1 MANSK
6 IESYVWKDRRLTE
19 DRTEKAAE
27 YKMVDMADYELQQ
40 AYNHC
45 KHMLYNN
52 DPNNPGRT
60 LVLDMISEQLEY
72 CGAELALRWFKSL
85 TDDNGNLLY
94 SNDSLL
100 TDIRNWLST
109 APERSGTVYRL
120 HDFVKVHPDFNSVSI
135 DALIK
140 ACRDSLGFIDLSKIS
155 FSFIY
160 RLGIYFTADEL
171 KEMNSYTCGHG
182 LQEKFDILKYQLGLK
197 DEVVLKAN
205 PNGLTEQQFRDMIH
219 LKKQKG
225 FTKCKYSE
233 LTTGQL
239 ETLRKKVLYSL
250 EDEVLFQVN
259 IWTTLMK
266 QIKEVVEYKHYTII
280 E

>member
-1 MANSK
+1 MGNSK

-19 DRTEKAAE
+19 DRKEKAVE
-27 YKMVDMADYELQQ
+27 YKMIDMQDYELQQ

-52 DPNNPGRT
+52 DPANPGRT
-60 LVLDMISEQLEY
+60 LVLDMISEQLDY

-85 TDDNGNLLY
+85 TDDNGNPLY

-100 TDIRNWLST
+100 TDIRGWLST
-109 APERSGTVYRL
+109 VPENDKTNYRL
-120 HDFVKVHPDFNSVSI
+120 QDFVKVHPDYRSVPI
-135 DALIK
+135 DTLIK

-160 RLGIYFTADEL
+160 RLGIYFTPEEL
-171 KEMNSYTCGHG
+171 KEMSSYTLGHG
-182 LQEKFDILKYQLGLK
+182 LQEKFEILKYQLGLK
-197 DEVVLKAN
+197 EDAVLRPN

-225 FTKCKYSE
+225 FVKCKYSE

-239 ETLRKKVLYSL
+239 ETLRKKVLYDL

-259 IWTTLMK
+259 VWTTLMK
-266 QIKEVVEYKHYTII
+266 QIQEVAKFKNYIII

>member
-1 MANSK
+1 MGNSK
-6 IESYVWKDRRLTE
+6 IESYRWKDKRLTE
-19 DRTEKAAE
+19 DRKEKAAE
-27 YKMVDMADYELQQ
+27 YRMVDMEDYELQQ

-72 CGAELALRWFKSL
+72 CGAELALRWFKTL
-85 TDDNGNLLY
+85 TDDNGNYLY
-94 SNDSLL
+94 SNDSLMS
-100 TDIRNWLST
+100 DIRNWLST
-109 APERSGTVYRL
+109 VPEDDKMTYRL
-120 HDFVKVHPDFNSVSI
+120 QDFVKVHPDYRGVSI

-160 RLGIYFTADEL
+160 RLGIYFTPDEL
-171 KEMNSYTCGHG
+171 KEMNNYTFGHG
-182 LQEKFDILKYQLGLK
+182 LQEKFEILKYQLGLK
-197 DEVVLKAN
+197 DDVTLKAN

-219 LKKQKG
+219 LKKHHG

-233 LTTGQL
+233 LTTSQL
-239 ETLRKKVLYSL
+239 ETLRKKVLYDL
-250 EDEVLFQVN
+250 EDEVLYQVN

-266 QIKEVVEYKHYTII
+266 QIKEVAEYKKYTII

>member
-1 MANSK
+1 MSNLK
-6 IESYVWKDRRLTE
+6 IESYTWKDRRLTD

-27 YKMVDMADYELQQ
+27 YKMIDMADYELQQ

-52 DPNNPGRT
+52 DPTNPGRT

-85 TDDNGNLLY
+85 VDKDNNPLY

-109 APERSGTVYRL
+109 APEETGVVYRL
-120 HDFVKVHPDFNSVSI
+120 QDFVKVHPDYKGVPIES
-135 DALIK
+135 LIK

-160 RLGIYFTADEL
+160 RLGLYFTPDEL
-171 KEMNSYTCGHG
+171 KEMNAYTYGHG

-197 DEVVLKAN
+197 DDVVLHAN

-250 EDEVLFQVN
+250 EDEVLFQIR

-266 QIKEVVEYKHYTII
+266 QIKEVADYKNYTLI

>member
-1 MANSK
+1 MTNSK
-6 IESYVWKDRRLTE
+6 IESYVWRDRRLTT
-19 DRTEKAAE
+19 DRAEKAAE
-27 YKMVDMADYELQQ
+27 YKMIDMTDYELQQ
-40 AYNHC
+40 AYDHC

-52 DPNNPGRT
+52 DPNNLGRT
-60 LVLDMISEQLEY
+60 LVLDCISEQLEY
-72 CGAELALRWFKSL
+72 CSAELALRWFKSL
-85 TDDNGNLLY
+85 TDENNNPLY

-100 TDIRNWLST
+100 SDIRSWLST
-109 APERSGTVYRL
+109 VPDADKTKYRL
-120 HDFVKVHPDFNSVSI
+120 QDFVKVHPDYRGVSI

-171 KEMNSYTCGHG
+171 KEMNSYTYSQG
-182 LQEKFDILKYQLGLK
+182 LKEKFEILKYQLGLK
-197 DEVVLKAN
+197 DDVVLMAN

-219 LKKQKG
+219 LKKQKKG
-225 FTKCKYSE
+225 FRTKYSE

-239 ETLRKKVLYSL
+239 ETLRKKVLYNL
-250 EDEVLFQVN
+250 EDEVLFHVN

-266 QIKEVVEYKHYTII
+266 QIREVAEYKNYII
-280 E
+280 TD

>member
-1 MANSK
+1 MGNSK
-6 IESYVWKDRRLTE
+6 IDSYKWKDRRLTE

-27 YKMVDMADYELQQ
+27 YKMVDMAEYELQQ

-52 DPNNPGRT
+52 DPHNPGRT
-60 LVLDMISEQLEY
+60 LVLDMISNQLEY

-85 TDDNGNLLY
+85 TDNNGNPLY

-100 TDIRNWLST
+100 TDIRSWLT
-109 APERSGTVYRL
+109 TIPNNDKTVPRL
-120 HDFVKVHPDFNSVSI
+120 QDFVKVHPDYRGVSI

-160 RLGIYFTADEL
+160 RLGIYFTPDEL
-171 KEMNSYTCGHG
+171 KEMNNYTCGNG
-182 LQEKFDILKYQLGLK
+182 LQEKFEVLKYQLGLK

-239 ETLRKKVLYSL
+239 ETLRKKVLYDL
-250 EDEVLFQVN
+250 EDEVLYQVN
-259 IWTTLMK
+259 VWTTLMK
-266 QIKEVVEYKHYTII
+266 HIKEVAESKHYIII